1 MSGEATPRW
10 ALPLLHS
17 GQAMKE
23 LFHNE
28 ALTIVDMLVG
38 GRVESADVAA
48 PPPSPEMGQ
57 CWIVGSAATGAWEGR
72 DGQLAGWSAG
82 GWRFVA
88 PRGGLRVFVADRDH
102 AMQHDGSAWRDDPI
116 RSDGLFI
123 ADAKVVGDQLS
134 AISDPVGGSSADAE
148 ARAAISAIL
157 SALRTHGLIAS

>member
-1 MSGEATPRW
+1 MSGESTPRW
-10 ALPLLHS
+10 AMPLLHS

-48 PPPSPEMGQ
+48 PPLSPEAGQ
-57 CWIVGSAATGAWEGR
+57 CWIVGGPATGAWEGR
-72 DGQLAGWSAG
+72 EGELAGWSEG
-82 GWRFVA
+82 GWRFVS
-88 PRGGLRVFVADRDH
+88 PGSGLRVFVADRDH
-102 AMQHDGSAWRDDPI
+102 AMQHDGSGWRDDPV

-123 ADAKVVGDQLS
+123 ADAKVVGAQLS
-134 AISDPVGGSSADAE
+134 AISDPVGGATTDME
-148 ARAAISAIL
+148 ARDAILAIL